1 MPGHDPSAANCD
13 TGTHL
18 AKPMD
23 SMTNRSTQGVV
34 EVQYQKLVECSA
46 IEQAAADDQVL
57 LTQQIQQVRTCLA
70 LTTKDVAAAFMLS
83 TQSAHR

>member
-1 MPGHDPSAANCD
+1 
-13 TGTHL
+13 
-18 AKPMD
+18 MD

-34 EVQYQKLVECSA
+34 EVQYHKLVEWSA

-57 LTQQIQQVRTCLA
+57 LTQQIQQVSICLA
-70 LTTKDVAAAFMLS
+70 LTTTGVAAAFMLS